1 MKVRFA
7 IISPDT
13 LAQVRTEIERLQQ
26 AVNAGD
32 MDGVDAATAQLLEL
46 TAHCQSIDLSEE
58 DWRAFLTRVRS
69 MNPEFKS
76 NYLLPGEVC
85 ASIFPSI
92 TADDSVLELPIDGD
106 TAEEEIDV

>member
-26 AVNAGD
+26 AVNSGD

-46 TAHCQSIDLSEE
+46 TADCQSIDLSEE
-58 DWRAFLTRVRS
+58 DWRAFLTRVRR
-69 MNPEFKS
+69 MNPEFTS

-85 ASIFPSI
+85 ASIFPTI
-92 TADDSVLELPIDGD
+92 TADSYVLELPIDGN